1 MKTKNTQNALK
12 TSYGWATE
20 LKIDRA
26 VLTRKLHGV
35 KPDGRRGKFDLY
47 SLKTIR
53 AAMEKAAAG
62 KREKR
67 GLSDQLLHEKIR
79 ALEIRNR
86 INDGSLIPVA
96 QVCSAISTRMAQMNS
111 TLNQRLVNELPA
123 IVSGLPIGEIRLKAT
138 LFISELMSTIHEL
151 QRDLE
156 LKK

>member
-1 MKTKNTQNALK
+1 MKTKNTQNTLK
-12 TSYGWATE
+12 TSYGWATQ
-20 LKIDRA
+20 LKVDRA

-35 KPDGRRGKFDLY
+35 RPDGRRGKFDLY

-53 AAMEKAAAG
+53 DAMEKAAAG

-67 GLSDQLLHEKIR
+67 GLSDELLHERIR
-79 ALEIRNR
+79 SIEIRNR
-86 INDGSLIPVA
+86 IADGSLIPVS
-96 QVCSAISTRMAQMNS
+96 QVCGAISTRMAEMNS
-111 TLNQRLVNELPA
+111 ALNQKLVNELPA
-123 IVSGLPIGEIRLKAT
+123 IVAGLPIGEIRLRAT

>member
-67 GLSDQLLHEKIR
+67 GLSDELLHEKIR
-79 ALEIRNR
+79 AIEIRNR
-86 INDGSLIPVA
+86 IADGSLIPVS
-96 QVCSAISTRMAQMNS
+96 QVCEAISTRMASMNS
-111 TLNQRLVNELPA
+111 MLNQKLVSELPS
-123 IVSGLPIGEIRLKAT
+123 IVAGLPIGEIRLKAT
-138 LFISELMSTIHEL
+138 LFISELMSIIHEL
-151 QRDLE
+151 QRDIE
-156 LKK
+156 LRK

>member
-67 GLSDQLLHEKIR
+67 GLSDELLHEKIR

-86 INDGSLIPVA
+86 IQDGSLIPVA
-96 QVCSAISTRMAQMNS
+96 QVCSAISTRMAAMNS
-111 TLNQRLVNELPA
+111 ALNQKLVNELPA
-123 IVSGLPIGEIRLKAT
+123 IVAGLPIGEIRLRAT
-138 LFISELMSTIHEL
+138 LFISELMSIIHEL
-151 QRDLE
+151 QRDIE
-156 LKK
+156 LRK

>member
-67 GLSDQLLHEKIR
+67 GLSDELLHEKIR

-86 INDGSLIPVA
+86 IQDGSLIPVA
-96 QVCSAISTRMAQMNS
+96 QVCSAISTRMAAMNS
-111 TLNQRLVNELPA
+111 ALNQKLVNELPS
-123 IVSGLPIGEIRLKAT
+123 IVAGLPIGEIRLRAT
-138 LFISELMSTIHEL
+138 LFISELMSIIHEL
-151 QRDLE
+151 QRDIE
-156 LKK
+156 LRK

>member
-151 QRDLE
+151 QRDIE
-156 LKK
+156 LRK

>member
-67 GLSDQLLHEKIR
+67 GLSDELLHEKIR
-79 ALEIRNR
+79 AIEIRNR
-86 INDGSLIPVA
+86 IADGSLIPVT

-151 QRDLE
+151 QRDIE
-156 LKK
+156 LRK

>member
-67 GLSDQLLHEKIR
+67 GLSDELLHEKIR
-79 ALEIRNR
+79 AIEIRNR
-86 INDGSLIPVA
+86 IADGSLIPVT

>member
-1 MKTKNTQNALK
+1 MKTKNTQNTLK

-26 VLTRKLHGV
+26 VLTRKLRGV
-35 KPDGRRGKFDLY
+35 KADGRRGKFDLY

-67 GLSDQLLHEKIR
+67 GLSDELLHERIR
-79 ALEIRNR
+79 AIEIRNR
-86 INDGSLIPVA
+86 IADGSLIPVT
-96 QVCSAISTRMAQMNS
+96 QVTSAISSRMALMNS
-111 TLNQRLVNELPA
+111 TVNQRLVNELPA
-123 IVSGLPIGEIRLKAT
+123 IVSGLPVSEIRLKAT
-138 LFISELMSTIHEL
+138 ALIAELMSIMHEL

-156 LKK
+156 IRQ

>member
-67 GLSDQLLHEKIR
+67 GLSDELLHEKIR
-79 ALEIRNR
+79 AIEIRNR
-86 INDGSLIPVA
+86 IADGSLIPVS
-96 QVCSAISTRMAQMNS
+96 QVCEAISTRMASMNS
-111 TLNQRLVNELPA
+111 MLNQKLVSELPS
-123 IVSGLPIGEIRLKAT
+123 IVAGLPIGEIRLRAT
-138 LFISELMSTIHEL
+138 LFISELMSIIHEL
-151 QRDLE
+151 QRDIE
-156 LKK
+156 LRK

>member
-151 QRDLE
+151 QRDIE